1 MSTLLDE
8 ILKSRANGKTKLKRY
23 CDLFVETLKSG
34 KQNKAC
40 LCGMLMAELL
50 TLNDKSQLRVREF
63 LQQNNDAIESI
74 LREGSEDGSLK
85 IRGTIKGTARLVLA
99 TLEGGLLIARCEGGP
114 KQLAETATRLVQLL
128 AS

>member
-1 MSTLLDE
+1 
-8 ILKSRANGKTKLKRY
+8 
-23 CDLFVETLKSG
+23 
-34 KQNKAC
+34 
-40 LCGMLMAELL
+40 MLMAELL